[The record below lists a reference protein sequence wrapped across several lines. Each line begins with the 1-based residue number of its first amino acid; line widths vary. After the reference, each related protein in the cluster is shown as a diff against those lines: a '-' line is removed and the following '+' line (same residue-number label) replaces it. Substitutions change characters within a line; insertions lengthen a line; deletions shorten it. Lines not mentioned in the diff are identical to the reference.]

1 MRPSIVVACAWLI
14 ASALSIGAVRAE
26 VSSTTT
32 ALERAAAAWK
42 DLEYD
47 RVIEAADLVIADA
60 AAQKNDRVEAW
71 RWRGVALAVLGRND
85 EATQAFLQIFPLDP
99 DYQLPDDT
107 SPRILALFRPARAT
121 WEVAEQQRLQSELG
135 ASLAAMRLAVQT
147 PDRPRGGLPIVI
159 TIALTDPG
167 QLTDEIVLGYRRA
180 GARHYASLTVP
191 IKDSRGTATI
201 PGVFTAA
208 PSPYPLE
215 LYVRARHRSGAT
227 LLRWGTS
234 DQPERIAVAA
244 GQVPVQRKL
253 IKQWWLWTGA
263 AVLVATF
270 VALPFIV
277 NQSVDV
283 GPQTVRFG
291 R

>member
-1 MRPSIVVACAWLI
+1 MRSSIAVVASLLVGALAI
-14 ASALSIGAVRAE
+14 ADAAADPTPAAAALQ
-26 VSSTTT
+26 
-32 ALERAAAAWK
+32 RAAVAWK

-47 RVIEAADLVIADA
+47 QVLEAAALVLADSTA
-60 AAQKNDRVEAW
+60 PKPERVEAW

-85 EATQAFLQIFPLDP
+85 ESTQAFLQIFPLDP

-107 SPRILALFRPARAT
+107 SPRILALFRPARAA

-135 ASLAAMRLAVQT
+135 QSLAAMRLAVQT
-147 PDRPRGGLPIVI
+147 PEYPRGGLPIVI
-159 TIALTDPG
+159 TVALTDPG
-167 QLTDEIVLGYRRA
+167 QLTDEIALSYRRA

-191 IKDSRGTATI
+191 LKDGRGTATI

-215 LYVRARHRSGAT
+215 LFVRARHRSGAT
-227 LLRWGTS
+227 LLRWGTP
-234 DQPERIAVAA
+234 DQPERLAVAA

-263 AVLVATF
+263 VVLVATF

-277 NQSVDV
+277 DQSVDV